1 MSNGEI
7 KTLETDVVIF
17 PIKFANKSDE
27 QVSDET
33 EKIEPPETRMQ
44 PQNIAKQKTNV
55 FARWRKSV
63 RKKSISIL

>member
-17 PIKFANKSDE
+17 PMKFANKSDE
-27 QVSDET
+27 QIPDEA
-33 EKIEPPETRMQ
+33 EKIETSETQTQRQSSASRKINM
-44 PQNIAKQKTNV
+44 
-55 FARWRKSV
+55 FARLKKSV